1 VSMAPAHN
9 TISLVAFIRYPVSVS
24 TATAFLS
31 SSNTILVTYYN
42 IYIEGNIISMMMR
55 SNKKEKKAEEIEYI
69 HEYIRTKVS
78 RKRVRLEGSCFS
90 G

>member
-1 VSMAPAHN
+1 
-9 TISLVAFIRYPVSVS
+9 
-24 TATAFLS
+24 
-31 SSNTILVTYYN
+31 
-42 IYIEGNIISMMMR
+42 MMMR